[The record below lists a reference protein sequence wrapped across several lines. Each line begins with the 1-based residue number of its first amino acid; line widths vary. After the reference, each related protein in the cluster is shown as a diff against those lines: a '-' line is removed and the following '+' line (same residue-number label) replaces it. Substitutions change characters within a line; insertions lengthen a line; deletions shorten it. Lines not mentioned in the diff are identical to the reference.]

1 MKTGHAWL
9 APAYTNWQSH
19 REMDLC
25 HERIL
30 RHAMIK
36 FVPVSKANCD
46 IAKED
51 GFSFL
56 FREVLVSGYG
66 IASAKLANCET

>member
-1 MKTGHAWL
+1 
-9 APAYTNWQSH
+9 
-19 REMDLC
+19 
-25 HERIL
+25 
-30 RHAMIK
+30 MIK